1 MNITLVRRRCG
12 FAMGGAE
19 SYCANI
25 ALRLRARGHRVLIV
39 ADESTLE
46 GIPFERARVS
56 GRGSVLKNLTFFME
70 SRMVLRRLDPSCV
83 YGLSR
88 IKDADF
94 LRISDPLHAAWLD
107 LGYPKGFCPSVLRHL
122 SLRHSL
128 LLWQE
133 RMAIRSCKYL
143 ITNSNLVKKQLAHYY
158 RVKPEYCFTV
168 YSGVDH
174 ERFRPCSTKE
184 RKQMRSA
191 LGIGREEFAFLFAG
205 SDFRRKGLF
214 CLLQA
219 VSQLNRNVKVLVA
232 GEEKTAEA
240 DALCRKL
247 GVEKQIV
254 WLGFR
259 LDMERLYQ
267 AADLFCLPT
276 LYDPFANATL
286 EAMAC
291 GTPAVTTLLNGA
303 SEAVMPVC
311 GDLVIERPEAE
322 ALKRAL
328 EYFIGLSGFQKR
340 QLREA
345 FLERSMDFSWER
357 HMEQIEDLFGR
368 GCPPSRCSAD
378 SQQT

>member
-1 MNITLVRRRCG
+1 
-12 FAMGGAE
+12 MGGAE
-19 SYCANI
+19 GYCANI
-25 ALRLRARGHRVLIV
+25 GSRLRARGHRVLIV

-46 GIPFERARVS
+46 GIPLERARVA

-70 SRMVLRRLDPSCV
+70 SQMVLKKLGPSCV

-88 IKDADF
+88 VRDADF

-107 LGYPKGFCPSVLRHL
+107 LGYPKGFFPSLLRHL

-133 RMAIRSCKYL
+133 RQSIRSCTYL
-143 ITNSNLVKKQLAHYY
+143 ITNSNLVKEQLAHYY
-158 RVKPEYCFTV
+158 KVKPEYCFTV

-174 ERFRPCSTKE
+174 ERFRPCSTEKRE
-184 RKQMRSA
+184 RMRSA
-191 LGIGREEFAFLFAG
+191 LGIARDEPAFLFAG
-205 SDFRRKGLF
+205 SDFKRKGLF

-219 VSQLNRNVKVLVA
+219 VSQLKKTVKVLVA
-232 GEEKTAEA
+232 GADKTEEA

-247 GVEKQIV
+247 GIERQIV

-276 LYDPFANATL
+276 FYDPFANATL

-291 GTPAVTTLLNGA
+291 GTPAATTLLNGA
-303 SEAVMPVC
+303 SEAVIPAC
-311 GDLVIERPEAE
+311 RDLIIERPEAG
-322 ALKRAL
+322 ALQQAL
-328 EYFIGLSGFQKR
+328 QYFLDLSPSEKGGLR
-340 QLREA
+340 DA
-345 FLERSMDFSWER
+345 FLERSMDFSWEK
-357 HMEQIEDLFGR
+357 HMDEIEDLFSR
-368 GCPPSRCSAD
+368 GCPPS
-378 SQQT
+378 